1 MNRLVFPL
9 MRVRKH
15 CGFFRMAGLFFAAL
29 VLVTSFR
36 SPTRLRVVQISRA
49 LEIQSAQT
57 SPAKLAFEAI
67 QPRKEEAEDRA
78 VTRVEL
84 STLQKPQPTLKS
96 ETVRYFM
103 EPLRISRAEMENEK
117 ASRAPPTRE
126 SLVAALKAAREES
139 APSRPLQPIALAT
152 APERGEPRAEE
163 LPGLSPRE
171 QQRLRMAKANNPSLL
186 DETRL
191 PSTEQLIDEELRK
204 NGWDQPPVQ
213 AMAPNPTRQ
222 VATAG
227 RGGPIHVFTNEA
239 AATPEIRRPIHPK
252 NLVVRGQLSIPKGA
266 GVAMLD
272 GYYIEVYWLND
283 GVAQA
288 TGVVD
293 HDFNY
298 EVAVD
303 ELMGTIVAK
312 MFDAD
317 GHEVAM
323 GSRRIT
329 PLDSPER
336 LSAAHLELK
345 NRNRQDVAMRG
356 LEGAP
361 AVHVLNGMTGEEEK
375 VAENNYRSEGTRA
388 DSVTGVRAAAAGY
401 YPSLTYARAGNRSE
415 LSFLSKGTVQALLE
429 IVRDES
435 LMSQNPENGSVVWG
449 KVLQDGKPVD
459 GVRIEV
465 EGYPELKPLYFNNAF
480 GAFYFP
486 NRELATTSQNGLFI
500 LAHLPRGI
508 YAFRAF
514 RGDSFFG
521 HGVVE
526 VDDGTLSNVE
536 IHSTHLR
543 YQTHLKTFDAFSG
556 EALPADVE
564 LQSLPSGLRVDG
576 YARPMVPANEQLAF
590 YQASFA
596 EDKYLPSQGSYH
608 NSDESIFIPAI
619 STSWVAGLRQRAR
632 ISHLPDSGVIV
643 GFTQEPV
650 EEVFLSHQEGGHH
663 RIVYFDA
670 RGEMAQESSA
680 GGGFVIYNVMPG
692 SHSVAVKEKSG
703 LVNAQILPVTAG
715 WASIAR
721 FHF

>member
-1 MNRLVFPL
+1 MTQLAFHL
-9 MRVRKH
+9 MRVKKH
-15 CGFFRMAGLFFAAL
+15 CGLFRMLGLAFGIL
-29 VLVTSFR
+29 VLFTSFR
-36 SPTRLRVVQISRA
+36 APTRLRVVQIARA
-49 LEIQSAQT
+49 LEIQSLQR
-57 SPAKLAFEAI
+57 SPAKLAFESI
-67 QPRKEEAEDRA
+67 LPKQGEAEDRT

-84 STLQKPQPTLKS
+84 STLQKHKPTLKS

-103 EPLRISRAEMENEK
+103 EPLKISRADMEKEK
-117 ASRAPPTRE
+117 AAITRPTRE
-126 SLVAALKAAREES
+126 SLVAALKAAREEGAPLNS
-139 APSRPLQPIALAT
+139 APARTVALAVER
-152 APERGEPRAEE
+152 PESRIDE
-163 LPGLSPRE
+163 LPGLSARE
-171 QQRLRMAKANNPSLL
+171 QQRLRMAKASNPGFL
-186 DETRL
+186 DDTKL
-191 PSTEQLIDEELRK
+191 PSTEQLLDEELHR
-204 NGWDQPPVQ
+204 NGWDQPTAQ
-213 AMAPNPTRQ
+213 A
-222 VATAG
+222 
-227 RGGPIHVFTNEA
+227 RGPSIPHRVSPAVNGGAISVYTNEPSA
-239 AATPEIRRPIHPK
+239 SPDLRRPVHPK
-252 NLVVRGQLSIPKGA
+252 NMVVRGQLSIPKGA

-303 ELMGTIVAK
+303 ELMGTVVAK
-312 MFDAD
+312 MFDGD
-317 GHEVAM
+317 GREVAM

-329 PLDSPER
+329 PLDSAER
-336 LSAAHLELK
+336 LRTAHLELK

-356 LEGAP
+356 LEGDAP
-361 AVHVLNGMTGEEEK
+361 VHVLNGMTGEEEK
-375 VAENNYRSEGTRA
+375 VSENNYRSEGTRA
-388 DSVTGVRAAAAGY
+388 NSVTGVRAAAAGY
-401 YPSLTYARAGNRSE
+401 YPTLAYARAGNRSE

-435 LMSQNPENGSVVWG
+435 LMSQHPENGSVVWG
-449 KVLQDGKPVD
+449 KVFQDGKPVD

-465 EGYPELKPLYFNNAF
+465 EGYPDLKPLYFNNAF

-486 NRELATTSQNGLFI
+486 NRELAATSQNGLFI

-508 YAFRAF
+508 YAFRAY
-514 RGDSFFG
+514 RGEAFFG

-526 VDDGTLSNVE
+526 VDDGTLSNLE

-556 EALPADVE
+556 EAMPADVE

-596 EDKYLPSQGSYH
+596 SDQYLPSQGSYH
-608 NSDESIFIPAI
+608 NSDESIFVPAI
-619 STSWVAGLRQRAR
+619 STAWANELRQRAR

-650 EEVFLSHQEGGHH
+650 EDVYLSHQDGGHH

-670 RGEMAQESSA
+670 RGEMTHESVA
-680 GGGFVIYNVMPG
+680 GGGFVIYNVFSG
-692 SHSVAVKEKSG
+692 SHSVAVKEKTG
-703 LVNAQILPVTAG
+703 LVNSQILPVTPG
-715 WASIAR
+715 WASVVR